1 MGFWLDL
8 AEQGRHCPDLIA
20 LWCRE
25 LPPTLLSWFGVRLPS
40 REAGMSG
47 GTRKLSL
54 SFDARDEISDLRDEK
69 SGQVVVFF
77 FFEKWILFKPF
88 QLKGFELHG

>member
-1 MGFWLDL
+1 MGFWLNL

-20 LWCRE
+20 LWTRE
-25 LPPTLLSWFGVRLPS
+25 LPPTLLSWSGVRLPS

-77 FFEKWILFKPF
+77 FF
-88 QLKGFELHG
+88 

>member
-1 MGFWLDL
+1 
-8 AEQGRHCPDLIA
+8 
-20 LWCRE
+20 
-25 LPPTLLSWFGVRLPS
+25 
-40 REAGMSG
+40 MSG

-77 FFEKWILFKPF
+77 FF
-88 QLKGFELHG
+88 